1 MRAIV
6 LLNVISG
13 NETAV
18 IEKVREIPEIID
30 SFITFGE
37 YDVSILLQAASAKQ
51 LAHIVTGKIRKID
64 GVMKT
69 LTLIEAVNGTEN
81 N

>member
-13 NETAV
+13 NET
-18 IEKVREIPEIID
+18 IILEKLKEIPEILD

-37 YDVSILLQAASAKQ
+37 YDVNILLKANSAKE
-51 LAHIVTGKIRKID
+51 LGKIVTGKIRKIN
-64 GVMKT
+64 GVLKT
-69 LTLIEAVNGTEN
+69 LTLIEAVSG
-81 N
+81 